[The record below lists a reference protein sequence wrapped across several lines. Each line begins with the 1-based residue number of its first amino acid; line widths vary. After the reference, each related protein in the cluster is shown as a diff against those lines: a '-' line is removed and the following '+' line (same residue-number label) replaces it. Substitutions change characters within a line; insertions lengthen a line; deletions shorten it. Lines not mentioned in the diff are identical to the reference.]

1 MFNRGSSM
9 VRNQQLMT
17 SRHVMCVMLPS
28 LLLFITSFSMDI
40 KADTTIQLAGT
51 NPITQEET
59 SITSSKAMTNDFK
72 NDKSSQ
78 QKSASTAI
86 PKPSN
91 VIDQPMVINDS
102 GVLNEGKAISTLDL
116 DDTKPLKTFNYSV
129 HNFVVVK
136 PVTGLANHSQNI
148 VTRLKQLYIS
158 YKQNYTSPLYGKDSE
173 ENVEVN
179 YQSKSSDDSAEVV
192 IEEDMNEYY
201 HAEFERWNNRRLM
214 DGLLCQNDSQCEW
227 LDWKLRCK
235 TDIEF
240 NFEINVGIRIAPECC
255 SVV

>member
-1 MFNRGSSM
+1 M

-17 SRHVMCVMLPS
+17 SHHAMCVMLLPS
-28 LLLFITSFSMDI
+28 LMLFITSFSMDI
-40 KADTTIQLAGT
+40 KADTTIELAGP
-51 NPITQEET
+51 NPITQGET
-59 SITSSKAMTNDFK
+59 LITSSKTMTNDLK

-78 QKSASTAI
+78 QKSTSTAI

-91 VIDQPMVINDS
+91 VVNQPMVTNDS

-158 YKQNYTSPLYGKDSE
+158 YKQNYTSPFYSKDSE
-173 ENVEVN
+173 EKIEIN
-179 YQSKSSDDSAEVV
+179 YQSKNAEDSAEVV

-235 TDIEF
+235 TDIEL
-240 NFEINVGIRIAPECC
+240 NFDINVSIEIVRECC
-255 SVV
+255 SAV